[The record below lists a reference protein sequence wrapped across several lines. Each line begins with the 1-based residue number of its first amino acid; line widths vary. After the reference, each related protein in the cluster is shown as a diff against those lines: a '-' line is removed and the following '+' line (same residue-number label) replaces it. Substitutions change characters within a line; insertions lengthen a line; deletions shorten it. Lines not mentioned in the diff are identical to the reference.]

1 MLSEFPLTRNDD
13 AATRRVVAA
22 LERRFG
28 TQRVSEVGPATASED
43 FGLFGT
49 AWDVPSVFWVVG
61 GIDPATY
68 EKAREAGKIDTL
80 PANHAPNFAP
90 VIDPT
95 LRTGVEAMLAAA
107 GAWLQ
112 PAAARLD
119 MTATAPVAL
128 LHGTRPVRADGR
140 AGLGGNAGVRLQR
153 RTARR
158 AEAVRPVRGPVPL
171 FRGRRRRR
179 HDRDVLI
186 GAVPPVAITDIH
198 YFLIS
203 IAGGLI
209 TFYWYPSVATL
220 QRQILL
226 FDAVGL
232 ALFAVIGAQKAIDY
246 GINSLMAAI
255 LGMITG
261 IGGGMT
267 RDLLA
272 GDVPFV
278 LRGDLYAIAAL
289 AAGATVALGHMLG
302 VAPFV
307 PMLLGAGICVFL
319 RLMAI
324 YRGWRAPIAPWG
336 GRERS

>member
-1 MLSEFPLTRNDD
+1 M
-13 AATRRVVAA
+13 
-22 LERRFG
+22 
-28 TQRVSEVGPATASED
+28 PAT
-43 FGLFGT
+43 
-49 AWDVPSVFWVVG
+49 P
-61 GIDPATY
+61 PA
-68 EKAREAGKIDTL
+68 
-80 PANHAPNFAP
+80 
-90 VIDPT
+90 
-95 LRTGVEAMLAAA
+95 
-107 GAWLQ
+107 
-112 PAAARLD
+112 
-119 MTATAPVAL
+119 AL
-128 LHGTRPVRADGR
+128 LHGTVLRALMDVLDWVGTL
-140 AGLGGNAGVRLQR
+140 AFAFSGALLGVQKRFDLFGVLFL
-153 RTARR
+153 AFVV
-158 AEAVRPVRGPVPL
+158 AVVG
-171 FRGRRRRR
+171 GMI
-179 HDRDVLI
+179 RDVLI

-209 TFYWYPSVATL
+209 TFWWYPGVATL

-232 ALFAVIGAQKAIDY
+232 ALFAVIGTQKAIDY

-307 PMLLGAGICVFL
+307 AMLVGAGICVFL